1 MINKYNKLQLPKDSA
16 WRRKTWRSYTPVWFN
31 RFIEGVHNIIRWMP
45 TIYKDKDWDDY
56 YITKMLQKKIEH
68 QRKYLVEANRHV
80 NILTD
85 NYWMTVVLN
94 LIEREH
100 EECYNMEYMDYIEF
114 GKSIFDDPKSEH
126 LIDYLHKYPNDVRR
140 VMKKYEGIDFTDHHK
155 LAMYVSMYRQYRCR
169 NLLFEILKRKSNQ
182 WWD

>member
-1 MINKYNKLQLPKDSA
+1 MKEYKKLTLPKDSA
-16 WRRKTWRSYTPVWFN
+16 WERKSWRKYVHWRLRYFLD
-31 RFIEGVHNIIRWMP
+31 GVYNIIRWIP

-56 YITKMLQKKIEH
+56 YITKLLQKKIEH

-100 EECYNMEYMDYIEF
+100 EDHYGTEYMDYIEF
-114 GKSIFDDPKSEH
+114 GESILDDPKSEH

-140 VMKKYEGIDFTDHHK
+140 VLKKYKDNDFTDHYK
-155 LAMYVSMYRQYRCR
+155 LAMYVSMYRQSRCR
-169 NLLFEILKRKSNQ
+169 NLLFEILKQKSAS